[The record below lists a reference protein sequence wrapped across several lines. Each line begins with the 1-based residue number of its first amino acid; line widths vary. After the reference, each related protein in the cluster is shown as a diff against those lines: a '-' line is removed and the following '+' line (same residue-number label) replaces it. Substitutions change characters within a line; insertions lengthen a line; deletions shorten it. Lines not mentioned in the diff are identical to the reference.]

1 MFQEVVRLR
10 DIEDR
15 PNGEV
20 ARRRH
25 ISKRRHPRE
34 GQSDVNS
41 LWARSLRPWGASAS
55 TAPALAAGRTTGSE
69 GATGAS
75 GDGATAQRRPRVSAE
90 QPASPTRL
98 AVGGGT
104 PGRGHQHGHRLR
116 IQRAERCRSPAGWP
130 PKLRIP
136 VKSITHSDG
145 NRSPIPTETDHRRSE
160 RRGTWD
166 HESRFPRFLSPVGV
180 IAWNLPS
187 CRAWVDVS
195 TGTDLTNARQ
205 RWARSARALPDLS
218 MKKMMGCGRCAKPR
232 FLRFCKLLWARSLRP
247 WERRRP
253 QPPAA
258 PREPCSGRVVGAR
271 TQRRTRV
278 TALGSPDPAVPV
290 VLPPVICRSAAAR
303 DCSHESGFPVRVE
316 GRRRFRIE
324 SPFRSSL

>member
-1 MFQEVVRLR
+1 MEQ
-10 DIEDR
+10 
-15 PNGEV
+15 P
-20 ARRRH
+20 RRRG
-25 ISKRRHPRE
+25 PPE
-34 GQSDVNS
+34 
-41 LWARSLRPWGASAS
+41 
-55 TAPALAAGRTTGSE
+55 E
-69 GATGAS
+69 
-75 GDGATAQRRPRVSAE
+75 
-90 QPASPTRL
+90 
-98 AVGGGT
+98 AV
-104 PGRGHQHGHRLR
+104 
-116 IQRAERCRSPAGWP
+116 
-130 PKLRIP
+130 RIP

-195 TGTDLTNARQ
+195 TGTDLTKARQ